1 MSADINKLYCG
12 MRIWDCGIRLTA
24 SFLSHGEKFPVADG
38 KAILIFK
45 KSFSTGM
52 FEKTIFL
59 LIIMLLLTG
68 CDYGR
73 FKDQEA
79 LRAYKVEMPQ
89 MVEGTIPIKDS
100 IQILRMTKPNDLH
113 NPLPLT
119 RESVDM
125 GRERYG
131 YFCIMCH
138 GPKADGDGTVG
149 QSFSP
154 LPTNLTS
161 PYVQKQSD
169 GELFYKIYF
178 GFRRH
183 PALIYT
189 VADNDRWLIIN
200 YIRSLGKK

>member
-1 MSADINKLYCG
+1 MGMNKK
-12 MRIWDCGIRLTA
+12 A
-24 SFLSHGEKFPVADG
+24 VFLVLV
-38 KAILIFK
+38 IVLI
-45 KSFSTGM
+45 
-52 FEKTIFL
+52 
-59 LIIMLLLTG
+59 TG

-73 FKDQEA
+73 FKDQQA
-79 LRAYKVEMPQ
+79 LRAYKAEMPQ
-89 MVEGTIPIKDS
+89 MVEGTIPVRDS
-100 IQILRMTKPNDLH
+100 IQVLRMTKPDDLH

-119 RESVDM
+119 RGSVDM

-131 YFCIMCH
+131 YYCIMCH

-154 LPTNLTS
+154 LPPNLAS

-183 PALIYT
+183 PELIYT
-189 VADNDRWLIIN
+189 VAGNDRWLIIN
-200 YIRSLGKK
+200 YIRSLAKNP

>member
-1 MSADINKLYCG
+1 
-12 MRIWDCGIRLTA
+12 MRIWDCGIKSDKNFFSDMQT
-24 SFLSHGEKFPVADG
+24 
-38 KAILIFK
+38 KAIFLAVIIF
-45 KSFSTGM
+45 
-52 FEKTIFL
+52 
-59 LIIMLLLTG
+59 LLTG

-89 MVEGTIPIKDS
+89 MSEGAIPVRDS
-100 IQILRMTKPNDLH
+100 IQVLRMTKPDDLH
-113 NPLPLT
+113 NPLPVT
-119 RESVDM
+119 RGSVDM

-138 GPKADGDGTVG
+138 GAKADGDGTVG

-154 LPTNLTS
+154 LPTNLAS

-200 YIRSLGKK
+200 YIRSLKGS